1 MCQVISWLLNPW
13 LSSVPVCKISP
24 SHLCNSLFFY
34 VNVNLFAYVITLSS
48 CEPINISEALF
59 WYEFIRT
66 KILKTFVLDISNDC
80 LWHLMLSCY
89 FKSLVLC
96 RESGQGCEERNFIG
110 MWLRSRSLKM
120 CSGIQRVKTHW
131 LGATCEAHASCL
143 HCYVL
148 FCMLNCIFV
157 SSPVTCGVHQVQW
170 VFKYWVTAVLFK
182 FCTNTVNI
190 SSARISH
197 TVRVLNQH
205 PVWKSPNDQHRSSH
219 QTERNVD

>member
-1 MCQVISWLLNPW
+1 M
-13 LSSVPVCKISP
+13 SP

-80 LWHLMLSCY
+80 LWHLMLSCC

-110 MWLRSRSLKM
+110 MWLRSRCLKM

-143 HCYVL
+143 HVMFYSACSIVFLYLHLLLVE
-148 FCMLNCIFV
+148 FTKCSGFLNTGSLQYFL
-157 SSPVTCGVHQVQW
+157 SSEQTLW
-170 VFKYWVTAVLFK
+170 T
-182 FCTNTVNI
+182 
-190 SSARISH
+190 
-197 TVRVLNQH
+197 
-205 PVWKSPNDQHRSSH
+205 SH
-219 QTERNVD
+219 QPGFPTQ